1 MARVAVTGVS
11 KKTSLSSLLEHS
23 VARGAFDGYMVR
35 EDQLVR
41 IVGAAIRVYPSL
53 PFRFKLVMGDEAARL
68 RSCNEGVVKA
78 SAYIV
83 VVPSDDAEPC
93 RVLFG
98 RVVQSMLLQAAE
110 MGLCGTF
117 VSDAILSAVNEV
129 LALPLQPLMLLAIG
143 RCAEPSLSFDA
154 MPCDV
159 RAEDFIMK

>member
-1 MARVAVTGVS
+1 MARVAVTRGS
-11 KKTSLSSLLEHS
+11 KKISLSSLLEHA
-23 VARGAFDGYMVR
+23 VVRGAFDGYMVR

-41 IVGAAIRVYPSL
+41 IVGAAIKVHPSL
-53 PFRFKLVMGDEAARL
+53 PFRFKFVMGGEAARL
-68 RSCNEGVVKA
+68 RSCSEGMVKA
-78 SAYIV
+78 TAYIV

-93 RVLFG
+93 RVLLG

-117 VSDAILSAVNEV
+117 VSDAISAVNEV

-143 RCAEPSLSFDA
+143 RSAEPSFSFDA

-159 RAEDFIMK
+159 RAEDFIIE